1 MAYIEL
7 NFLRLM
13 EAIQT
18 VDRLRYNLTLGPGYG
33 GYSELLK
40 AVNFEAGALDD
51 FIRFSPDGYQ
61 RLRLYD
67 TNMLEAVL
75 TCWEPGQIGTIHDF
89 HNSLGWFK
97 VLKGAV
103 GIEHFKMNKGE
114 PKLRFDYEY
123 PEDSQGFLNDD
134 LGFHRFRN
142 ISDGRTVVLHLY
154 ADKIKHWEVYN
165 DQLRKIEDFKAKV
178 HVNFDQSA

>member
-1 MAYIEL
+1 
-7 NFLRLM
+7 M
-13 EAIQT
+13 EAITT
-18 VDRLRYNLTLGPGYG
+18 VDRLRYDLTLGPGYG

-40 AVNFEAGALDD
+40 AVHLDEKALKDYL
-51 FIRFSPDGYQ
+51 RFSKDQYQ

-67 TNMLEAVL
+67 TNMVEAVL
-75 TCWEPGQIGTIHDF
+75 TCWEPGQVGMIHDF

-97 VLKGAV
+97 VLRGAMGV
-103 GIEHFKMNKGE
+103 QHYSIEKDE
-114 PKLRFDYEY
+114 PKLRFDYDY

-142 ISDGRTVVLHLY
+142 LSTGRSVVLHIY

-165 DQLRKIEDFKAKV
+165 EKLHKIEDIEARV
-178 HVNFDQSA
+178 HVNFDKPA